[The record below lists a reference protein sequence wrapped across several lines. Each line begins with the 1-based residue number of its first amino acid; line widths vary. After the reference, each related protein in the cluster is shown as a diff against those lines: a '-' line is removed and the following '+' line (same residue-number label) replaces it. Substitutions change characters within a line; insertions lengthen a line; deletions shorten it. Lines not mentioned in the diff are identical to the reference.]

1 MSYVTLM
8 NESCLAGDT
17 LERIYLGANPEAA
30 EEGLQAISTGLS
42 RFINQYTKG

>member
-1 MSYVTLM
+1 M